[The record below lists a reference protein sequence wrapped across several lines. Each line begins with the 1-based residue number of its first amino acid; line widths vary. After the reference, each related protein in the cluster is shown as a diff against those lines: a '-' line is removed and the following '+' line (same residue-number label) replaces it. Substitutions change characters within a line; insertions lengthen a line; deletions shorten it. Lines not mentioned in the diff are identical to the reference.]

1 MLLEGQE
8 VLMAQDSLPV
18 LRAQDMEK
26 KERLAFVFVLGACC
40 SWFAMTPTTR
50 FLPLPRDNCFN
61 LNCVLLFKHLLHL
74 LNLPLLITVQIRGSC
89 SFLSLLALVSLYGCE
104 SHSAH
109 CRGAALVAFSCS
121 NGASKRG
128 LRGEPEDD
136 SDRAKCSHPFAGTG
150 LNYC

>member
-18 LRAQDMEK
+18 LRVQDMEK

-74 LNLPLLITVQIRGSC
+74 LNLPLLITVQIQGSC
-89 SFLSLLALVSLYGCE
+89 SDLFSAFWLWCPSMAARATVLTVGVQPSWHSAAAMGLPRGGLEVNLRMIRTEPSAPIPLLAQ
-104 SHSAH
+104 
-109 CRGAALVAFSCS
+109 
-121 NGASKRG
+121 
-128 LRGEPEDD
+128 D
-136 SDRAKCSHPFAGTG
+136 
-150 LNYC
+150 